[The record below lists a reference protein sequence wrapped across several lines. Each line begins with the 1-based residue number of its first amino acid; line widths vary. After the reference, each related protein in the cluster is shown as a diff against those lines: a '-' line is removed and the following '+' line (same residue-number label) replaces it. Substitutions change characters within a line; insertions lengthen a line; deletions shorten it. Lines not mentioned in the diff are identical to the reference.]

1 MPLTFSG
8 QSKGQARRSS
18 FGMILLGAA
27 DRFMLP
33 NSSND
38 DVLRVFSRDEKRIAA
53 LSAASHPIASTVR
66 GTVDAAVAAPDHQ
79 IYGLDNPALISGGA
93 LGRRVAMR
101 EGRPLPPARRIH
113 ANDMISEL
121 REISREVNRMMSQVE
136 RAIDHLA
143 VNAW

>member
-1 MPLTFSG
+1 
-8 QSKGQARRSS
+8 
-18 FGMILLGAA
+18 
-27 DRFMLP
+27 MLP